1 MKIIHKKDQIT
12 TNWSG
17 GETTELFIY
26 PEETEYQK
34 RNFKFRIST
43 ATVEIDES
51 TFTPLAGVDR
61 TLMVLDGKMKLI
73 HQDHHFIELS
83 PLNSDQFI
91 GDWITRSE
99 GKCTDL
105 NLMCREGT
113 KGEIIGYQLEKNSI
127 EKLQLSG
134 ISNFLY
140 LYRGTLEIRGFTIS
154 EGDFIILNQDSESLS
169 IKSIDN
175 CTIALI
181 RITSLEK

>member
-51 TFTPLAGVDR
+51 TFTPLSGVER
-61 TLMVLDGKMKLI
+61 TLMVLEGRMKLT

-83 PLNSDQFI
+83 PLNSDQFN

-113 KGEIIGYQLEKNSI
+113 KGEMIGYS
-127 EKLQLSG
+127 LQKKEEIYINFQGPQNFIYLFEGSLDVSG
-134 ISNFLY
+134 K
-140 LYRGTLEIRGFTIS
+140 TVQP
-154 EGDFIILNQDSESLS
+154 GDFI
-169 IKSIDN
+169 
-175 CTIALI
+175 LI
-181 RITSLEK
+181 EKYETTARITSIEPSKFVHIRILHI